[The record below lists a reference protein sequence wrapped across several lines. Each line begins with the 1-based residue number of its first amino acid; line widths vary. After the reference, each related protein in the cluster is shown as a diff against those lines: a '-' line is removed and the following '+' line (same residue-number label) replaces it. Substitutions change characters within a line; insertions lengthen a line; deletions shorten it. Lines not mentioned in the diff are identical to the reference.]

1 MARKLE
7 KYPRVPEKAD
17 ESREVFFSHQLANM
31 KRLTVP
37 RVGQGADGD
46 KELWCPFGKG
56 VNWVRLQGE
65 QVGRRYSHLTFCFR
79 EYL

>member
-1 MARKLE
+1 MAWKLE

-17 ESREVFFSHQLANM
+17 ESREVSFSHQLADM

-37 RVGQGADGD
+37 RAGQGAERD
-46 KELWCPFGKG
+46 KELRCPFGKG

-65 QVGRRYSHLTFCFR
+65 QVGRQYSHLPFCFR
-79 EYL
+79 ECL